1 MNFRRSRRLT
11 VDRTIWKESAMKLTV
26 TTFLSVDGVMQGPG
40 GPDEDRGGGFARG
53 GWLVPHFDEDAG
65 RFINE
70 VFEQADAFLLG
81 RHTYDIFAA
90 FWPKATDPD
99 DPVASRLNTLPKY
112 VASTTLTTPDW
123 GPATVLTG
131 DVPAAVAELKR
142 QPGRELQVHGSGGL
156 VRTLH
161 EHDLVDEYRLL
172 VFPVVVGEGRRLFPD
187 RGVATGLTLVDS
199 RATGSGVAIHVYRP
213 TGRPEFGSVEL

>member
-1 MNFRRSRRLT
+1 
-11 VDRTIWKESAMKLTV
+11 MKLTV

-40 GPDEDRGGGFARG
+40 GPGEDRGGGFTRG
-53 GWLVPHFDEDAG
+53 GWLVPHFDEDTG
-65 RFINE
+65 RFMVE
-70 VFEQADAFLLG
+70 VFEQVDAFLLG
-81 RHTYDIFAA
+81 RHTYEIFAA
-90 FWPKATDPD
+90 SWPKATDLD
-99 DPVASRLNTLPKY
+99 DPIASRLNTLPKY
-112 VASTTLTTPDW
+112 VASTTLTAPEW
-123 GPATVLTG
+123 GPATVLAG

-187 RGVATGLTLVDS
+187 RGVATGLTLMDS
-199 RATGSGVAIHVYRP
+199 RITGSGVAILVYRP
-213 TGRPEFGSVEL
+213 SGRPEFGTAEVT